1 MNGEMKFG
9 ACGRC
14 GEVELV
20 FYFHNAVD
28 VELSEEVRC

>member
-1 MNGEMKFG
+1 MTGEMKFG
-9 ACGRC
+9 ACGRS